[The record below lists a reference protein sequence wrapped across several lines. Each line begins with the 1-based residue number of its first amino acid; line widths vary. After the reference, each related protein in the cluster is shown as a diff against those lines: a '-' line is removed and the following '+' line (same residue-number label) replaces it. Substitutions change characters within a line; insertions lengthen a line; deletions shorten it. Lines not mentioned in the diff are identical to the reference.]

1 MKCEKFQKQTLHQ
14 TNLCNNSAKHL
25 SFICNEVPTSLD
37 VCSISGWWRDVG
49 KNIDMVIWPGW
60 CNTPLVLVPPSL
72 DVFVIVNV
80 LYQSH
85 GRNSL
90 FPIFRQ
96 SPGWLTVSL
105 LPLHQVADHK
115 GWGEGEYLEQ
125 AENMVISAIT
135 PLRSLQC
142 VLSVLQG
149 GGGWTLQQA
158 PLQLGEQPPYQT
170 SGWLLSPHSP
180 LCSRAR
186 TGPTADG
193 GSVPPPPPQGARR
206 DRRPTNDEETKKVMF
221 NVLVALW
228 NVLVAYWNDLVA
240 CWNVLVSF
248 WNVLIASWNFGSNF
262 EMFWSHVEMFWS
274 HEIIFVF
281 AAFLDPSNQP

>member
-1 MKCEKFQKQTLHQ
+1 M
-14 TNLCNNSAKHL
+14 SAVFLDGGGMLARILLWWSCQGGVEQHWWKSLLQWIVIMESSL
-25 SFICNEVPTSLD
+25 SMC
-37 VCSISGWWRDVG
+37 CISW
-49 KNIDMVIWPGW
+49 
-60 CNTPLVLVPPSL
+60 
-72 DVFVIVNV
+72 
-80 LYQSH
+80 YH

-135 PLRSLQC
+135 RLRSLQC

-240 CWNVLVSF
+240 YWNDLVACWNVLVSF

-262 EMFWSHVEMFWS
+262 
-274 HEIIFVF
+274 
-281 AAFLDPSNQP
+281 